1 MINAEDEFLEPE
13 NLPELPKTL
22 GIRMLE
28 GDSIDRVVDGLKM
41 AGEGMMH
48 LAHWRQ
54 DPTWGVMAR
63 GLDALRVNL
72 SRMARSRPS
81 DEAES
86 RDPGGMGN
94 MTAIESYTRIFD
106 GITMAAKACRQIA
119 SGHRGDLRWTMA
131 ANNLDVW
138 RDRMSVLVRKRKKQ
152 TAAPSILLP
161 N

>member
-1 MINAEDEFLEPE
+1 MNEESAEFLEPE

-63 GLDALRVNL
+63 GLDALRITL
-72 SRMARSRPS
+72 ARLARSRAS
-81 DEAES
+81 DEILS
-86 RDPGGMGN
+86 KDPGGMGN
-94 MTAIESYTRIFD
+94 MTAIQSYERIFD
-106 GITMAAKACRQIA
+106 GLTMASRASRQIA
-119 SGHRGDLRWTMA
+119 TGHRGDLRWTKA
-131 ANNLDVW
+131 ANNLDTW
-138 RDRMSVLVRKRKKQ
+138 RDRMSGLVRKRKKQ